1 MEEHTAPQAEALARP
16 FKAGIVAIVGRPN
29 VGKSTLL
36 NQLVHFKVSIVT
48 PKPQTTRENIKAV
61 LTGDHFQIV
70 FLDTP
75 GYLAQ
80 PAHLLDQQM
89 VRLARGALLEADLV
103 LMMVEPRLPGDI
115 ELRLIELIRAD
126 QRPAI
131 LAINKVDTLANKAA
145 MLPVMEEYSRLHPFL
160 EIVPISALQA
170 DGLDLLLSLMIKHL
184 PEGGPLFPPQEVTNR
199 SERSLVADI
208 VREEVY
214 MLYRQE
220 VPYSVAVA
228 IDEFRQQDPQHG
240 GKDYIRALI
249 FVEREGQKGILIG
262 KGGKALKEVGTRAR
276 QQMELLL
283 GRPVYLELWVK
294 VRPGWR
300 KDPQFLRW
308 LQETNR

>member
-1 MEEHTAPQAEALARP
+1 MEARTEAP
-16 FKAGIVAIVGRPN
+16 FKAGMVAIVGRPN

-48 PKPQTTRENIKAV
+48 PKPQTTRENVKAI

-89 VRLARGALLEADLV
+89 VRMARGALLEADLV
-103 LMMVEPRLPGDI
+103 VMMVEPRPPGDI
-115 ELRLIELIRAD
+115 ELRLIKLIEAD
-126 QRPAI
+126 RRPAL
-131 LAINKVDTLANKAA
+131 LAINKIDTLRNKAE
-145 MLPVMEEYSRLHPFL
+145 MLPVIEKYSRLHPFL

-170 DGLDLLLSLMIKHL
+170 DGLDLLLELMVKHL
-184 PEGGPLFPPQEVTNR
+184 PEGAPLFPPDEVTDR

-208 VREEVY
+208 IREEVY

-228 IDEFRQQDPQHG
+228 IDEFREKDPEHG
-240 GKDYIRALI
+240 DKDYIRAII

-262 KGGKALKEVGTRAR
+262 KGGRALKEVGTRAR
-276 QQMELLL
+276 QQIEFLL

-300 KDPQFLRW
+300 KDPHFLKW